1 MFFKNK
7 KNNRQEIKKLMEIYK
22 DLSNPA
28 SKEFEKLLNS
38 QLSKIQIEEGKII
51 NGKINKITEKFVFLF
66 VEGLK
71 SEPVLDINELKTMGL
86 SEKIKIGET
95 IPVLLEKIEDKH
107 GEVLVSASKAQKIK
121 GWDKLVEA
129 YEKNEPIMGKITSKC
144 KGGCIVEHLDT
155 GSLMFLPG
163 SQISDKPLKDISHLM
178 NEPQKFA
185 LIKLDKVRGNACV
198 SRREIISSFKK
209 EDKAKIIDK
218 YKVGDIIEGAEVKG
232 YSSFGC
238 FFNVNGE
245 LDVLVHLQE
254 ISYSRVNHPDE
265 VFNIGEKHNLKVIS
279 VDKEKLQV
287 GCSVKQLSPDPF
299 EHIENYELNKTY
311 KVKVVKIMDFGAF
324 CELEPGLTTLLH
336 SSELSWTKKNVSAKK
351 MFKIGDEIDCVIT
364 EIDKDK
370 RRVAISHRLTQ
381 ENPFDTFEKNY
392 PVGTIVEGEIVN
404 KNDYSLFVKIENL
417 DVDAFLHCNDL
428 TYLNNGEEELSKYK
442 KGDKINV
449 KVLEIKSSEQKIRVG
464 LRQTQTDPFEW
475 FKDKSKNQT
484 ITVKV
489 ISTDNKGLIVRP
501 EGCEMDFQIKKS
513 AIAINAADARPNRWT
528 GGEKLDCAIADLD
541 LGKRKV
547 SLSIKLLEE
556 IEKKEALEK
565 YGSEGSGKNL
575 PFSSLSEDLKKKE
588 EEKE

>member
-1 MFFKNK
+1 
-7 KNNRQEIKKLMEIYK
+7 MEIYK
-22 DLSNPA
+22 DLSNPN
-28 SKEFEKLLNS
+28 SKEFEQLLNN
-38 QLSKIQIEEGKII
+38 QLSKIKLTEGTIVE
-51 NGKINKITEKFVFLF
+51 GKINKITDKFVFLF
-66 VEGLK
+66 IEGLK
-71 SEPVLDINELKTMGL
+71 SEPVLDINELKSLGQESNMKVGG
-86 SEKIKIGET
+86 KIS
-95 IPVLLEKIEDKH
+95 VLIEKIEDKN
-107 GEVLVSASKAQKIK
+107 GEVIVSANKAQKIK

-129 YEKNEPIMGKITSKC
+129 YEKKEPIMGKIVSKC
-144 KGGCIVEHLDT
+144 KGGCIVEHIET
-155 GSLMFLPG
+155 KSLMFLPG

-209 EDKAKIIDK
+209 EDKAKIIEK
-218 YKVGDIIEGAEVKG
+218 YKVGDIIKNAEVKG

-265 VFNIGEKHNLKVIS
+265 VFNIGEKHDLKVIS
-279 VDKEKLQV
+279 VDKDKLQV

-299 EHIENYELNKTY
+299 EHIENYELNKIY
-311 KVKVVKIMDFGAF
+311 KAKVVKIMDFGAF

-364 EIDKDK
+364 EIDKEK
-370 RRVAISHRLTQ
+370 RRVAISHKLTK
-381 ENPFDTFEKNY
+381 ENPFETFEKKY
-392 PVGTIVEGEIVN
+392 PVDTLVEGEVVN
-404 KNDYSLFVKIENL
+404 KNEYSLFVKIKDL
-417 DVDAFLHCNDL
+417 DIDAFLHCNDL
-428 TYLNNGEEELSKYK
+428 TYLNNGEEELQKYK
-442 KGDKINV
+442 IGDKIKV
-449 KVLEIKSSEQKIRVG
+449 KVLEIKASENKVRVG
-464 LRQTQTDPFEW
+464 LRQTQPDPFDW
-475 FKDKSKNQT
+475 FKDKSINQT
-484 ITVKV
+484 ITVKI

-501 EGCEMDFQIKKS
+501 EGCEMDFVIKKS
-513 AIAINAADARPNRWT
+513 QIAINAADARPSRFT
-528 GGEKLDCAIADLD
+528 GGERIDCAISEIDMN
-541 LGKRKV
+541 KRKV

-556 IEKKEALEK
+556 IEKKEALDK

-588 EEKE
+588 DKKK

>member
-1 MFFKNK
+1 
-7 KNNRQEIKKLMEIYK
+7 MEIYK

-28 SKEFEKLLNS
+28 SQEFEKLLNS
-38 QLSKIQIEEGKII
+38 QLSKNNIEEGKII
-51 NGKINKITEKFVFLF
+51 EGKINKITEKYVFLH

-71 SEPVLDINELKTMGL
+71 SEPVLDINELKTIGL
-86 SEKIKIGET
+86 KDKIKLGEKIS
-95 IPVLLEKIEDKH
+95 VLLERLEDKM
-107 GEVLVSASKAQKIK
+107 GEVVVSASKAQKIK

-144 KGGCIVEHLDT
+144 KGGCIVEHIDT

-209 EDKAKIIDK
+209 EDKAKIIEK
-218 YKVGDIIEGAEVKG
+218 YKVGDIIKGAEVKG

-265 VFNIGEKHNLKVIS
+265 VFNIGEKHDLKVIT

-299 EHIENYELNKTY
+299 EHIENYELNKVY
-311 KVKVVKIMDFGAF
+311 KAKVSKIMDFGAF

-336 SSELSWTKKNVSAKK
+336 SSELSWTKKNISAKK
-351 MFKIGDEIDCVIT
+351 MFKVGDEIDCIIT
-364 EIDKDK
+364 EIDKEK
-370 RRVAISHRLTQ
+370 RRVAISHKLTLK
-381 ENPFDTFEKNY
+381 NPFEVFEKKY
-392 PVGTIVEGEIVN
+392 PVGTIVEGEVVN
-404 KNDYSLFVKIENL
+404 KNEYSLFVNVENL
-417 DVDAFLHCNDL
+417 DIDAFLHCNDL

-442 KGDKINV
+442 KGDKIKV
-449 KVLEIKSSEQKIRVG
+449 KVLEIKSEDQKIRVG
-464 LRQTQTDPFEW
+464 LRQTEKDPFDW
-475 FKDKSKNQT
+475 FKDKKKNQT
-484 ITVKV
+484 ITVKI
-489 ISTDNKGLIVRP
+489 ISTDNKGLVVRP
-501 EGCEMDFQIKKS
+501 EGCEMDFIIKKS
-513 AIAINAADARPNRWT
+513 QIAINAADARPTRFT
-528 GGEKLDCAIADLD
+528 GGEKVDCAIAELD
-541 LGKRKV
+541 LEKRKV
-547 SLSIKLLEE
+547 TLSMKLLEE

-565 YGSEGSGKNL
+565 YGAEGSGKNL
-575 PFSSLSEDLKKKE
+575 PFSSLSEDLKKKDDKNE
-588 EEKE
+588 

>member
-1 MFFKNK
+1 
-7 KNNRQEIKKLMEIYK
+7 MEIYK
-22 DLSNPA
+22 NLNTPQ
-28 SKEFEKLLNS
+28 SKEFEQLLNN

-51 NGKINKITEKFVFLF
+51 EGKINKITEKFVFLF

-71 SEPVLDINELKTMGL
+71 SEPVLDINELKSMGL
-86 SEKIKIGET
+86 SEKIKVGET
-95 IPVLLEKIEDKH
+95 IPVLLEKIEDKN

-144 KGGCIVEHLDT
+144 KGGCIVEHIDT

-209 EDKAKIIDK
+209 EDKIKIIEK
-218 YKVGDIIEGAEVKG
+218 YKVGDIIKGAEVKG

-238 FFNVNGE
+238 FFNVNNE

-265 VFNIGEKHNLKVIS
+265 VFSIGEKHDLKVIS

-299 EHIENYELNKTY
+299 EHIENYELNKIY
-311 KVKVVKIMDFGAF
+311 KAKVMKIMDFGAF

-336 SSELSWTKKNVSAKK
+336 SSELSWNKKNISAKK
-351 MFKIGDEIDCVIT
+351 MFNVGDEIECVIT
-364 EIDKDK
+364 EIDKTK

-381 ENPFDTFEKNY
+381 ENPFEKFEKKF
-392 PVGTIVEGEIVN
+392 PIGTNFMGEITN
-404 KNDYSLFVKIENL
+404 KNEYSLFVRPEEFNI
-417 DVDAFLHCNDL
+417 DTFLHCNDL
-428 TYLNNGEEELSKYK
+428 TYKNNGEEELNKYK
-442 KGDKINV
+442 KGDKIEV
-449 KVLEIKSSEQKIRVG
+449 KVLEIKTLEQKIRVG
-464 LRQTQTDPFEW
+464 LKQTQADPFDW
-475 FKDKSKNQT
+475 FKGKKVNQI
-484 ITVKV
+484 ITVKI
-489 ISTDNKGLIVRP
+489 ISTDNKGLTVRP
-501 EGCEMDFQIKKS
+501 EGCDMDFQIKKS
-513 AIAINAADARPNRWT
+513 LIAINAADARPSRFT
-528 GGEKLDCAIADLD
+528 GDERIDCAIADLD
-541 LGKRKV
+541 FTKRKV
-547 SLSIKLLEE
+547 ILSIKLLEE

-575 PFSSLSEDLKKKE
+575 PFSSLSDDLKNKKS
-588 EEKE
+588 KK

>member
-1 MFFKNK
+1 
-7 KNNRQEIKKLMEIYK
+7 MEIYK

-38 QLSKIQIEEGKII
+38 QLSKINIEEGKVIE
-51 NGKINKITEKFVFLF
+51 GTINKITEKFVFLF

-86 SEKIKIGET
+86 SDKIKLGEKIS
-95 IPVLLEKIEDKH
+95 VLLEKIEDKN
-107 GEVLVSASKAQKIK
+107 GEVIVSASKAKKIK
-121 GWDKLVEA
+121 GWDQLVEA
-129 YEKNEPIMGKITSKC
+129 YEKSEPIMGKITSKC
-144 KGGCIVEHLDT
+144 KGGCIVEHIDT

-163 SQISDKPLKDISHLM
+163 SQISDKPLKDISHLI

-209 EDKAKIIDK
+209 EDKAKIIEK
-218 YKVGDIIEGAEVKG
+218 YKVGDIIKGAEVKG
-232 YSSFGC
+232 YSTFGC

-265 VFNIGEKHNLKVIS
+265 VFNIGEKHDLKVIT

-299 EHIENYELNKTY
+299 EHIENYELNKNY
-311 KVKVVKIMDFGAF
+311 KAKVVKIMDFGAF

-351 MFKIGDEIDCVIT
+351 MFKVGDEIDCVIT
-364 EIDKDK
+364 EIDKEK

-381 ENPFDTFEKNY
+381 ENPFELFEKKY
-392 PVGTIVEGEIVN
+392 PLDTVIDTEVIN
-404 KNDYSLFVKIENL
+404 KNEYSLFVKVNDIDIDL
-417 DVDAFLHCNDL
+417 FLHCNDL
-428 TYLNNGEEELSKYK
+428 TFLNNGEEELAKYK
-442 KGDKINV
+442 KGDKIKV
-449 KVLEIKSSEQKIRVG
+449 KVLEIKTSEQKIRVG
-464 LRQTQTDPFEW
+464 FRQTKTDPFDW
-475 FKDKSKNQT
+475 FSDKKINQT
-484 ITVKV
+484 ITVKI

-513 AIAINAADARPNRWT
+513 QIAINAADARPSRFT
-528 GGEKLDCAIADLD
+528 GGERIDCAISELD
-541 LGKRKV
+541 LKKRKAI
-547 SLSIKLLEE
+547 LSIKLLEE
-556 IEKKEALEK
+556 IEKKLALEK
-565 YGSEGSGKNL
+565 YGAEGSGKNL
-575 PFSSLSEDLKKKE
+575 PFSSLSEDLKKKDKKE
-588 EEKE
+588 E